1 MERALPKVGAVWQ
14 HFKQKEY
21 KIIACPVTH
30 TETREQMICYQAL
43 YGDYGYFVRPLA
55 MFMEPTDKVKYP
67 EVQQAFRFI
76 KKKSV

>member
-1 MERALPKVGAVWQ
+1 MERELPKVGEVWQ

-21 KIIACPVTH
+21 KIIACPVMH

>member
-1 MERALPKVGAVWQ
+1 MERALPKVGEVWQ

-67 EVQQAFRFI
+67 KVQQAIRFI

>member
-1 MERALPKVGAVWQ
+1 MERALPKVGEVWQ

-43 YGDYGYFVRPLA
+43 HGDYGYFVRPLA

>member
-1 MERALPKVGAVWQ
+1 MERALPKVGEVWQ

-55 MFMEPTDKVKYP
+55 MFMESTDKVKYP

>member
-1 MERALPKVGAVWQ
+1 MERELPKVGEVWQ

-21 KIIACPVTH
+21 KIIACLVTH

-55 MFMEPTDKVKYP
+55 MFMESTDKVKYP

>member
-1 MERALPKVGAVWQ
+1 MERALPKVGEVWQ

-67 EVQQAFRFI
+67 KVQQAFRFI

>member
-1 MERALPKVGAVWQ
+1 MERELPKVGEVWQ

-55 MFMEPTDKVKYP
+55 MFMELTDKVKYP

>member
-1 MERALPKVGAVWQ
+1 MERELPKAGEIWQ

-21 KIIACPVTH
+21 KIVACPVTH

-43 YGDYGYFVRPLA
+43 YGDCGYFVRPLA
-55 MFMEPTDKVKYP
+55 MFTEPTDKDKYQ

>member
-1 MERALPKVGAVWQ
+1 MERELPKVGEVWQ

-43 YGDYGYFVRPLA
+43 YGDYG
-55 MFMEPTDKVKYP
+55 
-67 EVQQAFRFI
+67 
-76 KKKSV
+76 